1 MTRQIKGS
9 TDQVLNSRT
18 DFASF
23 HLKSG
28 ICKGAVPPCSTFP
41 KLIAAALAVAT
52 LWGCASQSTKDEG
65 KAGVED
71 RSPTAVTATPS
82 ATPITSPRQPST
94 VTVQPLGSGAAAGAN
109 PLKDPNNIL
118 SKRSVMFDYDSDAV
132 KDEFKPMLAAH
143 ARYLSGNRQ
152 AKVLVQ
158 GNTDERGSRE
168 YNIAL
173 GQRRAE
179 AVKRVLTLQGAQE
192 AQVEAVSL
200 GEEKPRCEA
209 QNEECWAQNR
219 RGDIL
224 YGGEY

>member
-1 MTRQIKGS
+1 MTTQFKGS
-9 TDQVLNSRT
+9 TDRVLNSGT
-18 DFASF
+18 GVSSF
-23 HLKSG
+23 NLTWG
-28 ICKGAVPPCSTFP
+28 ICKGAVPPCSSFS
-41 KLIAAALAVAT
+41 KLIVAALAVAS

-71 RSPTAVTATPS
+71 RTPSAVTAPA
-82 ATPITSPRQPST
+82 ATPITSPQQPST
-94 VTVQPLGSGAAAGAN
+94 VTVQPLGSGAAGGAN

-118 SKRSVMFDYDSDAV
+118 SKRSIFYDYDSDAI
-132 KDEFKPMLAAH
+132 KDEFKPVLAAH
-143 ARYLSGNRQ
+143 AKYLSGNRQ
-152 AKVLVQ
+152 AKVLLQ

-179 AVKRVLTLQGAQE
+179 AAKRILVLQGAQE
-192 AQVEAVSL
+192 SQVEAVSL

-219 RGDIL
+219 RSDIL

>member
-1 MTRQIKGS
+1 MTNQFR
-9 TDQVLNSRT
+9 
-18 DFASF
+18 
-23 HLKSG
+23 
-28 ICKGAVPPCSTFP
+28 
-41 KLIAAALAVAT
+41 LIAAAVAMAS
-52 LWGCASQSTKDEG
+52 LWGCTSQPTKDEG

-82 ATPITSPRQPST
+82 ATPITSPQQPST
-94 VTVQPLGSGAAAGAN
+94 VTVQPLGSGDAAGASA
-109 PLKDPNNIL
+109 LKDPNNIL
-118 SKRSVMFDYDSDAV
+118 FKRTVLFDYDSDAI

-143 ARYLSGNRQ
+143 ARYLSANRQ
-152 AKVLVQ
+152 GKMLIQ

-192 AQVEAVSL
+192 AQIEAVSL

-209 QNEECWAQNR
+209 QNEDCWAQNR
-219 RGDIL
+219 RGEIL

>member
-1 MTRQIKGS
+1 MTNQFKGS
-9 TDQVLNSRT
+9 TDQVLNSGT
-18 DFASF
+18 DFSGN

-28 ICKGAVPPCSTFP
+28 IYQGAVPPCSTCP
-41 KLIAAALAVAT
+41 KLIVAALAVAS
-52 LWGCASQSTKDEG
+52 LWGCASPSTKDEG

-71 RSPTAVTATPS
+71 RTPNAVTAPA
-82 ATPITSPRQPST
+82 ATPITSPQQPST
-94 VTVQPLGSGAAAGAN
+94 VTVQPLGSGTAGGAN

-118 SKRSVMFDYDSDAV
+118 SKRSIFYDYDSDTI
-132 KDEFKPMLAAH
+132 KDEFKPVLAAH
-143 ARYLSGNRQ
+143 AKYLSGNRQ
-152 AKVLVQ
+152 AKVLLQ

-179 AVKRVLTLQGAQE
+179 AAKRILVLQGAQE
-192 AQVEAVSL
+192 SQVEAVSL

-219 RGDIL
+219 RSDIL